1 MTPRPLD
8 GASPLADDGNRKAK
22 FTRRLAALKTER
34 SSFID
39 HWRDISD
46 HVLPRRGRFLTTD
59 RNKGDK
65 RNNRL
70 IDNTA
75 TMAHRTLSSGLMS
88 GVTSPARPWFRLGAP
103 DPRLAEV
110 APVKLWLADVERL
123 MREVFN
129 RSNVYNALFSVYEE
143 LSAFGTAAMIVYEDA
158 ETVIHCETLTAGE
171 FYIAAGKSGRADTLY
186 REYSMTVAQ
195 VVDEF
200 ARKPNGEIDWSN
212 ISTSTKNQYES
223 GAVDAWVDC
232 VHAIEPNRGRDSE
245 KLTAKNKAYRSVWFE
260 VGGDTDKLL
269 RESGFDDF
277 PAMCP
282 RWNLLANDIYGRSP
296 AMDALGDVRQLQLM
310 EKRAAQAID
319 KMVNPPLQGSARNS
333 AVNALPGGFNAVD
346 NIQQGGIAPIY
357 VVQPRTAELQQS
369 MDFVRSRIR
378 RAFYEDLW
386 LIVTEMDRANVT
398 ATEIDARREEKLLM
412 LGPVLERLHHELLD
426 PLIDRVFSIML
437 RTGALPEPP
446 EELSGIDL
454 RVEYISMLAQ
464 AQRSVAVS
472 GIERAF
478 SFVSGMAQ
486 VKPDAL
492 DKLDFDQ
499 AIDEYT
505 EALGTPARIVVSDDI
520 VAQVRQG
527 RAQQQQKA
535 EQQAAMANMAA
546 TAKDGAAAV
555 TALAGADMSGQNA
568 LANMLGG
575 IAG

>member
-1 MTPRPLD
+1 M
-8 GASPLADDGNRKAK
+8 ADDGNRKAK

>member
-1 MTPRPLD
+1 M
-8 GASPLADDGNRKAK
+8 
-22 FTRRLAALKTER
+22 
-34 SSFID
+34 D

-46 HVLPRRGRFLTTD
+46 HVLPRRGRFLVSD

-65 RNNRL
+65 RNQRI

-75 TMAHRTLSSGLMS
+75 TMAHRTLASGLMS
-88 GVTSPARPWFRLGAP
+88 GVTSPARPWFRLGTP
-103 DPRLAEV
+103 DPMLTEA
-110 APVKLWLADVERL
+110 AAVKRWLADVERL

-143 LSAFGTAAMIVYEDA
+143 LAAFGTAAMIVYEDR
-158 ETVIHCETLTAGE
+158 ETVVHCETLTAGE
-171 FYIAAGKSGRADTLY
+171 FLISTGKNGRADTLY

-200 ARKPNGEIDWSN
+200 GRKPNGEIDWSN
-212 ISTSTKNQYES
+212 ISSHVKNLYDR
-223 GAVDAWVDC
+223 GGYDAWVEILH
-232 VHAIEPNRGRDSE
+232 VIEPNRGRDSE
-245 KLTAKNKAYRSVWFE
+245 KLTAKNKAFRSVWLE
-260 VGGDTDKLL
+260 IGGGDDNKLL
-269 RESGFDDF
+269 RESGFDEF

-319 KMVNPPLQGSARNS
+319 KMVNPPLQGPSRLNT
-333 AVNALPGGFNAVD
+333 VNALPGGFNAVD
-346 NIQQGGIAPIY
+346 NTTQGGIAPIY

-369 MDFVRSRIR
+369 MEFVRQRIR

-386 LIVTEMDRANVT
+386 LIVTEIERSNVT

-426 PLIDRVFSIML
+426 PLIDRVFGIMM
-437 RTGALPEPP
+437 RTGALPQPP

-472 GIERAF
+472 GIERAVT
-478 SFVSGMAQ
+478 FVGNVAQ
-486 VKPDAL
+486 FKPEAL
-492 DKLDFDQ
+492 DKLDIDQ
-499 AIDEYT
+499 TIDEYA
-505 EALGTPARIVVSDDI
+505 EALGTPARIVVPDEM
-520 VAQVRQG
+520 VAQIRQA
-527 RAQQQQKA
+527 RAQQQKA
-535 EQQAAMANMAA
+535 MEQQAAMANMAA
-546 TAKDGAAAV
+546 TAKDAAGAVNAM
-555 TALAGADMSGQNA
+555 AGADMSGDNA
-568 LANMLGG
+568 LSNMLAG
-575 IAG
+575 ITG

>member
-1 MTPRPLD
+1 M
-8 GASPLADDGNRKAK
+8 ADAEANRKAK
-22 FTRRLAALKTER
+22 FIRRLSSLKTER
-34 SSFID
+34 SSFVD
-39 HWRDISD
+39 HWRDIAD
-46 HVLPRRGRFLTTD
+46 HVLPRRGRFLVTD
-59 RNKGDK
+59 RNKGEK
-65 RNNRL
+65 RNQKI

-75 TMAHRTLSSGLMS
+75 TMAHRTLASGLMS
-88 GVTSPARPWFRLGAP
+88 GVTSPARPWFRLGTP
-103 DPRLAEV
+103 DPMLVEV
-110 APVKLWLADVERL
+110 APVKMWLADVERL

-143 LSAFGTAAMIVYEDA
+143 LAAFGTAAMIVYEDS

-186 REYSMTVAQ
+186 REYSMTVSQ

-200 ARKPNGEIDWSN
+200 GRKANGEIDWSN
-212 ISTSTKNQYES
+212 ISTTTRNLYER
-223 GAVDAWVDC
+223 GGYDAWVEC
-232 VHAIEPNRGRDSE
+232 LHVIEPNRGRDTE
-245 KLTAKNKAYRSVWFE
+245 KLTAKNKAFRSVWME
-260 VGGDTDKLL
+260 IGGDDDKLL

-319 KMVNPPLQGSARNS
+319 KMVNPPLQGPARAGQ

-346 NIQQGGIAPIY
+346 NTQTGGIAPVY
-357 VVQPRTAELQQS
+357 MVQPRTAELQQS
-369 MDFVRSRIR
+369 MEFVRSRIR

-426 PLIDRVFSIML
+426 PLIDRVFNIML

-446 EELSGIDL
+446 EALSGIDL

-472 GIERAF
+472 GIERAVT
-478 SFVSGMAQ
+478 FVSNLAQ
-486 VKPDAL
+486 AKPEAL
-492 DKLDFDQ
+492 DKIDFDQ

-505 EALGTPARIVVSDDI
+505 EALGTPARIVVPDDM
-520 VAQVRQG
+520 VQQT
-527 RAQQQQKA
+527 RAARAKQQQQA
-535 EQQAAMANMAA
+535 EQMAAMQQAATTARDAAGAVSSMAA
-546 TAKDGAAAV
+546 
-555 TALAGADMSGQNA
+555 ADMTGANA
-568 LANMLGG
+568 LTSIIGG
-575 IAG
+575 VTG